1 MLQTIKRPI
10 DVVVIPGSRHTSKE
24 YWYPQ
29 LTNSLREKGLKV
41 LYPRFP
47 ALPFQTLTN
56 WEKTLKSYENN
67 FTDKT
72 IFIGHSLGGRFLF
85 KYLEKH
91 QAGGA
96 FFVSAPFQPEEGLWK
111 INMRTDLGARILLD
125 FFWPTTNGTFF
136 DEPVNW
142 EAIKTNVK
150 KIHLFYSTHDLLI
163 PETHPLE
170 IQKILGGEMHW
181 IENGRHL
188 DIGLEKI
195 PGLTKTVLKVYNE
208 INALQPERQIKRRA
222 EC

>member
-1 MLQTIKRPI
+1 MLQTIKQPI
-10 DVVVIPGSRHTSKE
+10 DVAIIPGSRHTNKE

-29 LTNSLREKGLKV
+29 LTNSLREKGLEV

-56 WEKTLKSYENN
+56 WEKTLRPFEKY

-85 KYLEKH
+85 KYLGKH

-96 FFVSAPFQPEEGLWK
+96 FFVSAPFQPEEDLWK
-111 INMRTDLGARILLD
+111 RNMRTDLRARMLLD

-136 DEPVNW
+136 EEPVNW
-142 EAIKTNVK
+142 EAVKTNVK
-150 KIHLFYSTHDLLI
+150 KIHLFYSTHDLII
-163 PETHPLE
+163 PEKHPLE
-170 IQKILGGEMHW
+170 IQALLGGEMHW

-188 DIGLEKI
+188 DINLEKI
-195 PGLTKTVLKVYNE
+195 PVLTETVLKVYDE
-208 INALQPERQIKRRA
+208 IHRSQIEGPAKRRT
-222 EC
+222 EY

>member
-1 MLQTIKRPI
+1 MFQTIKRPI
-10 DVVVIPGSRHTSKE
+10 DVVIIPGSRHTNKE

-29 LTNSLREKGLKV
+29 LTNSLREKGLEV

-47 ALPFQTLTN
+47 VLPFQTLTN
-56 WEKTLKSYENN
+56 WEKTLKPYENY

-85 KYLEKH
+85 KYLEKR

-96 FFVSAPFQPEEGLWK
+96 FFVSAPFQPEEDLWK
-111 INMRTDLGARILLD
+111 TNMKTDFKARMLLD

-136 DEPVNW
+136 EEPVNW

-163 PETHPLE
+163 PEKHPLE
-170 IQKILGGEMHW
+170 IQKILGGEIHW

-188 DIGLEKI
+188 DVGLEKI
-195 PGLTKTVLKVYNE
+195 PGLTKTILKVHDE
-208 INALQPERQIKRRA
+208 IITLQPERQVKKRA